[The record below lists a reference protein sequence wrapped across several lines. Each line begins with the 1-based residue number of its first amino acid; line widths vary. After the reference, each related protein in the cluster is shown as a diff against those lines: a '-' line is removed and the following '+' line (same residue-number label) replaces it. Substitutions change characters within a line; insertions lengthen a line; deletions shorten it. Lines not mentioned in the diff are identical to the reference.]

1 VLSKGLSVVKSIAGK
16 RGAMVALAVA
26 SLLSAVALGQ
36 ADDELHRRV
45 VSKVAPVYPAIARRS
60 SMNITGTVK
69 VRVVVGKDGS
79 IKESK
84 ILGGHP
90 LLVNAALD
98 ALKKWKFEPA
108 NEESMGTVEFKF
120 APE

>member
-1 VLSKGLSVVKSIAGK
+1 MELVIAKNTWASGPK
-16 RGAMVALAVA
+16 IALAVI
-26 SLLSAVALGQ
+26 LLSVMALAQ
-36 ADDELHRRV
+36 ADDELHRRAIT
-45 VSKVAPVYPAIARRS
+45 KVAPLYPAIARRS

-69 VRVVVGKDGS
+69 VHVVVAKDGS

-84 ILGGHP
+84 VVGGHP
-90 LLVNAALD
+90 LLVNAAMD

-108 NEESMGTVEFKF
+108 DEESTGTVEFKF